1 MQSSLGLIIVPETD
15 DYKLQ
20 PELNLFLDEVYGVT
34 SKPLSDA
41 HSHNLPRGA
50 QPPGNA
56 LAVATP
62 ELLRYGKYLAALRLR
77 ACTERRVANRRSS
90 A

>member
-15 DYKLQ
+15 DYKPQ

-41 HSHNLPRGA
+41 HSHNLPRGYWRK
-50 QPPGNA
+50 
-56 LAVATP
+56 
-62 ELLRYGKYLAALRLR
+62 LLRGSPAWGR
-77 ACTERRVANRRSS
+77 ESG
-90 A
+90 